1 MIRVFKNA
9 FAIAHSIFPQG
20 GTCLEFGVYTG
31 GTFAWQAERVR
42 KDHQSSHLVG
52 FDSWQGLPSET
63 EGEWAPERHS
73 QGRYASTK
81 DVVLARLSSVG
92 MKDDPRVE
100 LVDGFFNESLTE
112 KLKKKLKERSDLIFV
127 NIDVDIYSSTIELLD
142 FVKPLLR
149 PGVILYWDDWK
160 DPRLLH
166 EGDWGEHKAWKD
178 WSLRNSDVLAED
190 LEVNPLNQRSM
201 IITRVGEMQLQHEKL
216 AKIRYDAFE
225 IVNGNPSAVVRIKRQ
240 IKKMLSRR

>member
-31 GTFAWQAERVR
+31 GTFAWQAERIK
-42 KDHQSSHLVG
+42 KDHPSSHLVG
-52 FDSWQGLPSET
+52 FDSWQGLPREA

-81 DVVLARLSSVG
+81 DVVLARLSSAG

-100 LVDGFFNESLTE
+100 LVDGFFNESLTPE
-112 KLKKKLKERSDLIFV
+112 LQKELKDRPGLIFV

-160 DPRLLH
+160 DPRALH
-166 EGDWGEHKAWKD
+166 DGDWGEHKAWKD
-178 WSLRNSDVLAED
+178 WSLRNPDVLAED

-201 IITRVGEMQLQHEKL
+201 IITRVGETQLSHERL
-216 AKIRYDAFE
+216 AKIRYEVFE
-225 IVNGNPSAVVRIKRQ
+225 IANGDQSVIVRIKRH
-240 IKKMLSRR
+240 IKKLLGRH

>member
-1 MIRVFKNA
+1 MIRLFENA

-31 GTFAWQAERVR
+31 GTFAWQAERIR
-42 KDHQSSHLVG
+42 KNHTSSHLIG
-52 FDSWQGLPSET
+52 FDSWQGLPPEA
-63 EGEWAPERHS
+63 EGEWAPPRHS

-81 DVVLARLSSVG
+81 DVVLARLTSLG

-100 LVDGFFNESLTE
+100 LVDGFFKDSLTTE
-112 KLKKKLKERSDLIFV
+112 LQKKLKERSDLIFV
-127 NIDVDIYSSTIELLD
+127 NIDVDIYNSTIELLD

-160 DPRLLH
+160 DPRMLH
-166 EGDWGEHKAWKD
+166 DGEWGEHKAWKD
-178 WSLRNSDVLAED
+178 WSLRNPDVFAED

-201 IITRVGEMQLQHEKL
+201 IITRVGEKRLSHEEL
-216 AKIRYDAFE
+216 ANIRYDAFE
-225 IVNGNPSAVVRIKRQ
+225 IVNGNSSVVVRIKRQ
-240 IKKMLSRR
+240 INKMLGRH

>member
-73 QGRYASTK
+73 KGRYASTK

-92 MKDDPRVE
+92 MKDDSRVE
-100 LVDGFFNESLTE
+100 LIDGFFNESLTAE
-112 KLKKKLKERSDLIFV
+112 LQKKLKERSDLIFI

-160 DPRLLH
+160 DPRMVH
-166 EGDWGEHKAWKD
+166 EGEWGEHKAWKD
-178 WSLRNSDVLAED
+178 WSLRNPDVLAED
-190 LEVNPLNQRSM
+190 LEVNRLNQRSM
-201 IITRVGEMQLQHEKL
+201 IMTRVGDKRLSHEKL

-225 IVNGNPSAVVRIKRQ
+225 IANGNPSVIVRIKRR
-240 IKKMLSRR
+240 IKKMLGRR

>member
-31 GTFAWQAERVR
+31 GTFAWQARQIR
-42 KDHQSSHLVG
+42 KHHPSSHLMG

-63 EGEWAPERHS
+63 EGEWTPERHS
-73 QGRYASTK
+73 KGWYASTK
-81 DVVLARLSSVG
+81 DVVLARLASLG

-100 LVDGFFNESLTE
+100 LVDGFFSESLTAVLQE
-112 KLKKKLKERSDLIFV
+112 KLKDRSDLIFV
-127 NIDVDIYSSTIELLD
+127 NIDVDIYGSTIELLD

-160 DPRLLH
+160 DPRPLH
-166 EGDWGEHKAWKD
+166 EGDWGEHKAWKN
-178 WSLRNSDVLAED
+178 WSLRNPDVRAED

-201 IITRVGEMQLQHEKL
+201 IITRVGETQLPHEQL
-216 AKIRYDAFE
+216 ANIRYDMFE
-225 IVNGNPSAVVRIKRQ
+225 IANSDPSVMVRIKRQ
-240 IKKMLSRR
+240 LKEVVGGR

>member
-1 MIRVFKNA
+1 MIRLFKNA

-31 GTFAWQAERVR
+31 GTFAWQAGQIR
-42 KDHQSSHLVG
+42 KNHPSSHLVG

-63 EGEWAPERHS
+63 EREWAPQRHAK
-73 QGRYASTK
+73 GRYASAK
-81 DVVLARLSSVG
+81 DVVLARLVSVG

-100 LVDGFFNESLTE
+100 LVDGFFNESLTAG
-112 KLKKKLKERSDLIFV
+112 LQKKLKDRGDLIFV

-160 DPRLLH
+160 DPRMLH
-166 EGDWGEHKAWKD
+166 DGDWGEHKASKD
-178 WSLRNSDVLAED
+178 WSLRNPDVLAED

-201 IITRVGEMQLQHEKL
+201 ILTRVGEARLTHEQL
-216 AKIRYDAFE
+216 AKIRYDVFE
-225 IVNGNPSAVVRIKRQ
+225 IANGDPSVIVRIKRQ
-240 IKKMLSRR
+240 IKKMLGGR